1 MYYLLNGKKRK
12 KKRAQ
17 ENEYLFG
24 AQYFTGIAYYQ
35 NLRLSPKSSNF
46 YYANFK
52 NGFSRWASIGN
63 VQKWPLVVYSF
74 FLIDNSNP

>member
-52 NGFSRWASIGN
+52 NGFSR
-63 VQKWPLVVYSF
+63 
-74 FLIDNSNP
+74 